1 MRHKVSKELCQA
13 SHNKHFIKTIEILD
27 SPEKKL
33 LSKANVNLGEDP
45 YIERHLGHYSSGL
58 LLEISKQIAKATCF
72 INTES
77 YAENRFVVSEISMDF
92 KNYIILEKRF
102 AVDIVCNIEVLRF
115 RKEDFG
121 VPKIKIDMKKKRGIK
136 QVGSEIIA
144 YINKIRKDFDKEFV
158 SIDFI
163 ERVEERIILKY

>member
-72 INTES
+72 IHTES
-77 YAENRFVVSEISMDF
+77 YTENRFVVSEISMDF
-92 KNYIILEKRF
+92 KNYIILEERF
-102 AVDIVCNIEVLRF
+102 AVDIACNIEVLRF
-115 RKEDFG
+115 RKE
-121 VPKIKIDMKKKRGIK
+121 VPLEGIIEVQFNQGNKEAAKITFKSLLLPAKLEYKLEKGICDQLVK
-136 QVGSEIIA
+136 QI
-144 YINKIRKDFDKEFV
+144 
-158 SIDFI
+158 
-163 ERVEERIILKY
+163 